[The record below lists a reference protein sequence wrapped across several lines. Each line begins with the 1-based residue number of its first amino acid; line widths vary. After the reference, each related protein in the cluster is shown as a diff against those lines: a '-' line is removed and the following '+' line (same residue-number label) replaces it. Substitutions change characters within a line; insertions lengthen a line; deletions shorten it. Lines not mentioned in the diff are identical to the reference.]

1 MNATTYGVDIAKN
14 VFQVHWI
21 EPDTGEIRRRKL
33 ARAKLADFFAQRQP
47 GRIAMEACS
56 GSHHWARTLAALG
69 HQVELLPAR
78 LVKAF
83 VVGNKDDAAD
93 ARAIYVAAQQSHIR
107 RVPVKS
113 VEQQALQA
121 AHRVRSQWMST
132 RTALLNNLRGL
143 LNEFG
148 VTLPQGKE
156 AGLKALASQ
165 RSHVDTHIPPLMAR
179 LADLEL
185 AALRQINEVIEA
197 LEHELQ
203 AVQKASPVAQ
213 QLREV
218 PGIGLLGATALT
230 ATLGDGAS
238 WRNAREFAC
247 CMGLTPAHA
256 GTGGKVHIGAI
267 SKKGDPYI
275 RTLLVSGANSL
286 LNSPRKDPW
295 LEALLR
301 RRPRNVVVVA
311 LANKLARTAWALV
324 AHGRRYDP
332 AWRSVAPQRPQQ
344 PGTGQARQ
352 GPAVANA

>member
-1 MNATTYGVDIAKN
+1 MNVTTYGVDIAKH

-21 EPDTGEIRRRKL
+21 EPQTGEIRRRKL
-33 ARAKLADFFAQRQP
+33 SRAKFTDFFAQRQP

-56 GSHHWARTLAALG
+56 GSHHWGRTLAALG

-78 LVKAF
+78 LVHSF

-93 ARAIYVAAQQSHIR
+93 ARAIYVAAHQSHIR
-107 RVPVKS
+107 RVLVKS

-132 RTALLNNLRGL
+132 RKALINNLRGL

-148 VTLPQGKE
+148 VTLPKGKE

-165 RSHVDTHIPPLMAR
+165 RSHVDAQIPPLMAR
-179 LADLEL
+179 LADLQL
-185 AALRQINEVIEA
+185 AALRQINEVIGA
-197 LEHELQ
+197 IEHELQ
-203 AVQKASPVAQ
+203 AVQKTSPVAR

-218 PGIGLLGATALT
+218 PGIGLLSATALT
-230 ATLGDGAS
+230 ATLGDATG
-238 WRNAREFAC
+238 WRNARQFAC

-256 GTGGKVHIGAI
+256 GTGGKVRVGSI

-286 LNSPRKDPW
+286 LNCAKKDPW
-295 LEALLR
+295 LEALLQ

-324 AHGRRYDP
+324 ANARRYDP
-332 AWRSVAPQRPQQ
+332 AWRSVPPQRPQ
-344 PGTGQARQ
+344 PRTDHDRQ
-352 GPAVANA
+352 GLVMVNA

>member
-21 EPDTGEIRRRKL
+21 EPETGEIRRRKL
-33 ARAKLADFFAQRQP
+33 TRAKFTDFFAQRQP

-78 LVKAF
+78 LVQAF

-107 RVPVKS
+107 RVPVKT
-113 VEQQALQA
+113 VQQQALQA
-121 AHRVRSQWMST
+121 AHRVRSQWVST
-132 RTALLNNLRGL
+132 RTALINNLRGL

-148 VTLPQGKE
+148 VALPQGKQ
-156 AGLKALASQ
+156 AGLKALAAQ
-165 RSHVDTHIPPLMAR
+165 RAHVDTQLPPLMAQ
-179 LADLEL
+179 LADIQLSM
-185 AALRQINEVIEA
+185 LRQISEA
-197 LEHELQ
+197 IQAVEHELQ
-203 AVQKASPVAQ
+203 AVQKASPVAR
-213 QLREV
+213 QLREM

-230 ATLGDGAS
+230 ATLGDGTG

-256 GTGGKVHIGAI
+256 GTGGKVRVGSI

-286 LNSPRKDPW
+286 LNSGKKDPW
-295 LEALLR
+295 IDKLLM

-311 LANKLARTAWALV
+311 IANKLARTAWALV
-324 AHGRRYDP
+324 ANGRRYDP
-332 AWRSVAPQRPQQ
+332 AWRSVAPQRPE
-344 PGTGQARQ
+344 PRTECNGQGLALVN
-352 GPAVANA
+352 G